1 MHSENHVQGE
11 CYCDKICIFQIKLRQ
26 ATYSYNFTKT
36 VLKLAFCTKFYL
48 IFAVLKAFNL
58 VTIVTENVL
67 VPTGGFQNTSFVV
80 TLVMRGC
87 KIKKLCLP
95 FFILV
100 EDITIPYVKVQGKD
114 SVSIPCLLNKTRG
127 GEGGR
132 GWPK

>member
-1 MHSENHVQGE
+1 M
-11 CYCDKICIFQIKLRQ
+11 
-26 ATYSYNFTKT
+26 
-36 VLKLAFCTKFYL
+36 
-48 IFAVLKAFNL
+48 
-58 VTIVTENVL
+58 TIVTENVL

-127 GEGGR
+127 GEGGGGMAEIEGHVSQLLTYR
-132 GWPK
+132 PTLPQKKIF